1 MSQREDILKRMADG
15 VVVGD
20 EAAVT
25 KAAQEWAELVK
36 AGKEQAYIG
45 IVDGLAA
52 GMKIVGEKYECKEYF
67 LPEVL
72 LSADAMYA
80 GLNVLLPLLPKTE
93 TKAKGTIVIGV
104 VEGDVHDIGKNI
116 VKAMLMAAGYNVID
130 LGRDI
135 PSKDFVQSAQKEG
148 ANVIAMSTLMTPTL
162 LSMKEVEDKLK
173 EVGLK
178 DKVKTIIGGGT
189 VTEEWRK
196 EIGSDAY
203 GKDALEA
210 VDKVKMLIDQ
220 IMSAVK
226 VMKKEEEE
234 RQKAQS

>member
-80 GLNVLLPLLPKTE
+80 GLNVLLPLLPKAE
-93 TKAKGTIVIGV
+93 RGAAGKIVIGV
-104 VEGDVHDIGKNI
+104 VEGDIHDIGKNI
-116 VKAMLMAAGYNVID
+116 VKAMLTAAGYEVYD
-130 LGRDI
+130 MGRDV
-135 PSKDFVQSAQKEG
+135 PTKDFVSKAKETE
-148 ANVIAMSTLMTPTL
+148 AHVVALSTMMSPTL
-162 LSMKEVEDKLK
+162 LSMKAVEEELRK
-173 EVGLK
+173 EGLK
-178 DKVKTIIGGGT
+178 DKTKTIIGGGT
-189 VTEEWRK
+189 VTDEFRGR
-196 EIGSDAY
+196 IGADAY
-203 GKDALEA
+203 GKDAVEA
-210 VDKVKMLIDQ
+210 VDKVKQLIDT
-220 IMSAVK
+220 
-226 VMKKEEEE
+226 VMKAVEAMRKAEE
-234 RQKAQS
+234 KK